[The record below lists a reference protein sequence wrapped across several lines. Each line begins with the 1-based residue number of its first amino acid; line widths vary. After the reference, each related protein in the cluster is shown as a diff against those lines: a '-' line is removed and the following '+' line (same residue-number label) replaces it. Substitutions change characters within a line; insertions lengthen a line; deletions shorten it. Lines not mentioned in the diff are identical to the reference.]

1 LEEVQPMTVA
11 GSLLRTARQ
20 SRRVSTRAL
29 AKAAHVSQ
37 PGITAL
43 ETGREDATAAR
54 LDRLLAP
61 LGFQLM
67 ALPTRLRPASRA
79 AADVYACLANG
90 DTRTA
95 FREILQLAADL
106 QLADPAIRVA
116 LAVTP
121 PATTGDLR
129 YDALL
134 ASVVDVLLTR
144 ARLPRPTWL
153 DEPGWALADPWDVEP
168 VDALRAAARALTPP
182 AARRHGVYLD
192 PAELEIV

>member
-1 LEEVQPMTVA
+1 MTVA
-11 GSLLRTARQ
+11 GALLRTARQ
-20 SRRVSTRAL
+20 SRHVSTRAL
-29 AKAAHVSQ
+29 AKAAHVHQ

-43 ETGREDATAAR
+43 ETGREDATATR

-61 LGFQLM
+61 LGYQLS
-67 ALPTRLRPASRA
+67 ALPTRLRTASLA
-79 AADVYACLANG
+79 AVDVQACLANG

-106 QLADPAIRVA
+106 QRADRATRVA

-121 PATTGDLR
+121 PASTGDPR
-129 YDALL
+129 YDALV
-134 ASVVDVLLTR
+134 AAVVDFLLTR

-153 DEPGWALADPWDVEP
+153 DEPEWSLADPWDVEP
-168 VDALRAAARALTPP
+168 VDALRAAARAVTPP

-192 PAELEIV
+192 PAELDSV